1 MNRVKQSSWL
11 MVSRKMDQAL
21 TFENTI
27 AKSAFTLFFECPEQ
41 VMLERLL
48 ERGKTSGR
56 ADDNIESI
64 KRDLEHSS
72 IPPCQLLITLTNKGK
87 LLRLDVINQ

>member
-1 MNRVKQSSWL
+1 M
-11 MVSRKMDQAL
+11 SRTSD
-21 TFENTI
+21 
-27 AKSAFTLFFECPEQ
+27 
-41 VMLERLL
+41 VRRLL
-48 ERGKTSGR
+48 ERGKQVEELTITLKVS
-56 ADDNIESI
+56 